1 MTTPI
6 SDEQLAELEGY
17 SQHPAFLGDEDS
29 AITMGE
35 LRGLIAR
42 LRAAEADAKR
52 YRWLRNP
59 DQDVSLVLDKV
70 SGEVPADE
78 FGCGG
83 YLAYESR
90 SGDELDAAIDAAMER
105 TP

>member
-1 MTTPI
+1 MTVQPI
-6 SDEQLAELEGY
+6 SDEQLAEVERLI
-17 SQHPAFLGDEDS
+17 SQREPSYENRKIMNATIS
-29 AITMGE
+29 AI
-35 LRGLIAR
+35 IAR
-42 LRAAEADAKR
+42 LRAAEVDAKR

-83 YLAYESR
+83 YLAYEYR

>member
-1 MTTPI
+1 MI

-52 YRWLRNP
+52 YRWLR
-59 DQDVSLVLDKV
+59 DSGRLLGDSMDSHADYFFVVTADGEDVMWFEQLD
-70 SGEVPADE
+70 S
-78 FGCGG
+78 
-83 YLAYESR
+83 
-90 SGDELDAAIDAAMER
+90 AIDAAMER

>member
-1 MTTPI
+1 MTTPIVQSI

-42 LRAAEADAKR
+42 LRAAEPDAKR
-52 YRWLRNP
+52 WRHARNILTVEAIESAQSDYINFGLP
-59 DQDVSLVLDKV
+59 PAESESIRADQ
-70 SGEVPADE
+70 
-78 FGCGG
+78 
-83 YLAYESR
+83 
-90 SGDELDAAIDAAMER
+90 AIDAAMER

>member
-17 SQHPAFLGDEDS
+17 SQHTAFLGDEDS

-42 LRAAEADAKR
+42 LRAAESR
-52 YRWLRNP
+52 L
-59 DQDVSLVLDKV
+59 QFVI
-70 SGEVPADE
+70 DE
-78 FGCGG
+78 EITIRQMNGTGQPMVYQCQWHDCRQVEW
-83 YLAYESR
+83 YPSPI
-90 SGDELDAAIDAAMER
+90 AAIDAAMER

>member
-42 LRAAEADAKR
+42 LRADEAELSLWRQIMDEVERRAEKEWCLQDKR
-52 YRWLRNP
+52 DFTVTIQY
-59 DQDVSLVLDKV
+59 DDYVD
-70 SGEVPADE
+70 
-78 FGCGG
+78 
-83 YLAYESR
+83 
-90 SGDELDAAIDAAMER
+90 IDAAMER

>member
-6 SDEQLAELEGY
+6 VLSISDERLADLKMY
-17 SQHPAFLGDEDS
+17 PQHLIILTDGDA

-42 LRAAEADAKR
+42 LRAAEPDAKR
-52 YRWLRNP
+52 WRHARNILTVEAIESAQSDYINFGLP
-59 DQDVSLVLDKV
+59 PAESESIRADQ
-70 SGEVPADE
+70 
-78 FGCGG
+78 
-83 YLAYESR
+83 
-90 SGDELDAAIDAAMER
+90 AIDAAMER

>member
-42 LRAAEADAKR
+42 LRAAEAELSLWRPIMDEVERRAEKE
-52 YRWLRNP
+52 WCL
-59 DQDVSLVLDKV
+59 QDKCDFTVTIQYDDYV
-70 SGEVPADE
+70 
-78 FGCGG
+78 
-83 YLAYESR
+83 
-90 SGDELDAAIDAAMER
+90 AIDAAMER